1 MTENDDLGFY
11 ERLIADGYEK
21 EVGFEVNDVFK
32 AAWDMA
38 RTRLSN
44 ESTTPAAPEP
54 VAWIYQSTGFR
65 GQQVLIKE
73 KKDMAAEL
81 WVESPL
87 YLAPQKR
94 EPPMTGRE
102 MYQRGYAAAER
113 DLKREPLSDEEINAI
128 NLPEKQCTLRELVR
142 LIEKMHGIGGEE

>member
-11 ERLIADGYEK
+11 ERLIADGYAWPAVADYEK
-21 EVGFEVNDVFK
+21 EVGFEVSDAFK
-32 AAWDMA
+32 VAWDMA

-44 ESTTPAAPEP
+44 ESTSPAAQP
-54 VAWIYQSTGFR
+54 
-65 GQQVLIKE
+65 
-73 KKDMAAEL
+73 
-81 WVESPL
+81 
-87 YLAPQKR
+87 AP

-113 DLKREPLSDEEINAI
+113 DLKRELLSDEEINAI

-142 LIEKMHGIGGEE
+142 LIEKAHGIGEIK